1 MKVRNG
7 NKVKSIMVINTE
19 GVHNLRMA
27 IILQAVRDYK
37 SAVKGRYL
45 AGIKPDVMRYRCE
58 DFFQSDWFMLLSNG
72 DINGEYILNKL
83 NKYSN

>member
-1 MKVRNG
+1 MKFRNG

-37 SAVKGRYL
+37 SAV
-45 AGIKPDVMRYRCE
+45 
-58 DFFQSDWFMLLSNG
+58 N
-72 DINGEYILNKL
+72 
-83 NKYSN
+83 

>member
-1 MKVRNG
+1 MIVVDKHWTGANITNR

-37 SAVKGRYL
+37 SAIKGRHL

-58 DFFQSDWFMLLSNG
+58 DFFSVGLVYA
-72 DINGEYILNKL
+72 II
-83 NKYSN
+83 

>member
-1 MKVRNG
+1 MKFRNG

-27 IILQAVRDYK
+27 II
-37 SAVKGRYL
+37 
-45 AGIKPDVMRYRCE
+45 
-58 DFFQSDWFMLLSNG
+58 QSDWFMLLSNG